1 VPKPLVVVESPAKA
15 RTIAGFLGADY
26 EVMASIGHI
35 RDLPKSGLAIDV
47 ENGFRPDYEVPAGKK
62 DVVRKL
68 KAALKNAD
76 ELILATDEDR
86 EGEAISWHIVEVL
99 QPKVPIKRMVFH
111 EITPSAIREALA
123 NPRQLD
129 LKLVEAQEG
138 RRILDRLV
146 GYEVSPVLWRKI
158 GSQARS
164 AGRVQSVAVRMV
176 VERERARMA
185 FRKGGW
191 FDLEGA
197 FVAAGT
203 GFGANLVELDG
214 VRLATGNDFDA
225 NTGAV
230 AEGRDV
236 VLLDERRASALAAAL
251 HRQPF
256 AVRSVE
262 SQQFAERPKPP
273 FTTST
278 LQQEA
283 ARKLQFPASKTMA
296 VAQRLYERGYITYMR
311 TDSTNLSGQAVT
323 AARSTIREMYGVEYL
338 PDEPRAYRGKVKNA
352 QEAHEAIRPAGER
365 IRTPDAVSSELD
377 ADERRLYELVWIRT
391 VACQMVDARARRVTV
406 RLGAT
411 ATSGEA
417 AIFRASGK
425 TYEFLGFR
433 RAYVED
439 TDEDDEER
447 EARLPVVNEGDP
459 VECEVLAP
467 AGHET
472 KPPARY
478 TEASLVK
485 ELEERGIGRPSTNAA
500 VLGTIQ
506 QREYVWKKGTAL
518 VPAWSAFAVIR
529 LLEQHFG
536 HLVDYGFTAT
546 MEEALDAIAAG
557 EGEAEKWL
565 HSFYFGNGTD
575 GLAEL
580 VGDKNLEGIDPR
592 AISTIPIGVDA
603 DGEPVV
609 VRVGRYGPYVQR
621 GESDERGSIPADV
634 APDEV
639 TVSLAL
645 ELIER
650 QAQGPQALGD
660 DPATGLPV
668 YVLNGRYG
676 PYVQL
681 GNQEQGSK
689 QKPARA
695 SLFASMQP
703 DTVTLD
709 DALRLLSLPRTV
721 GQDTEGREIIASP
734 GRFGPYL
741 KRSDGET
748 RSLGAEGEL
757 FSITVA
763 EAEFAF
769 SQPKRGRGRGAAKP
783 PIAEFGE
790 SPDTGKPMR
799 VLEGR
804 FGPYVTDGITNA
816 TVPRGTD
823 PTTLS
828 ADEALALL
836 RARADMAPRKRP
848 TKAQKATAKKT
859 TQKAAKATAKKATQ
873 KAAKATAKKAAAKKV
888 ASKSAAQETKSP
900 ATQVP
905 DTKPAADG
913 SEPASNPALPA
924 GQGAA
929 TE

>member
-1 VPKPLVVVESPAKA
+1 MPKPLVVVESPAKA
-15 RTIAGFLGADY
+15 RTIAGFLGAGY

-47 ENGFRPDYEVPAGKK
+47 ENGFRPAYEVPAGKK
-62 DVVRKL
+62 EVVRKL

-99 QPKVPIKRMVFH
+99 QPKVPVKRMVFH
-111 EITPSAIREALA
+111 EITPHAIREALE
-123 NPRQLD
+123 NPRQLN

-185 FRKGGW
+185 FRRGGW

-214 VRLATGNDFDA
+214 VRLATGNDFDPG
-225 NTGAV
+225 TGAI

-236 VLLDERRASALAAAL
+236 VLLDETRASRLATAL

-256 AVRSVE
+256 TVRSVE

-283 ARKLQFPASKTMA
+283 ARKLRFPAAKTMA

-311 TDSTNLSGQAVT
+311 TDSTNLSEQAVT
-323 AARSTIREMYGVEYL
+323 AARHTIRELYGSEYL
-338 PDEPRAYRGKVKNA
+338 PDAPRVYRGKVKNA

-365 IRTPDAVSSELD
+365 IRTPDAVNAELD

-391 VACQMVDARARRVTV
+391 VACQMVDARARRITV
-406 RLGAT
+406 RLAAT
-411 ATSGEA
+411 ATSGEV
-417 AIFRASGK
+417 AILRASGK

-439 TDEDDEER
+439 TDDDDEER
-447 EARLPVVNEGDP
+447 EARLPAVSEGDP

-485 ELEERGIGRPSTNAA
+485 ELEERGIGRPSTYAA

-506 QREYVWKKGTAL
+506 QRDYVWKKGTAL

-546 MEEALDAIAAG
+546 MEEALDAIASG

-565 HSFYFGNGTD
+565 HSFYFGNGAE
-575 GLAEL
+575 GLAQL

-592 AISTIPIGVDA
+592 VVSTIPIGVDD
-603 DGEPVV
+603 DGQPVV

-621 GESDERGSIPADV
+621 GESDERGSVPPDI

-639 TVSLAL
+639 TVALAL

-650 QAQGPQALGD
+650 QAQGPQALGE
-660 DPATGLPV
+660 DPATGLAV

-681 GNQEQGSK
+681 GDQEQGSK
-689 QKPARA
+689 KKPPRA
-695 SLFASMQP
+695 SLFSSMQP

-721 GQDTEGREIIASP
+721 GQDAEGRDILASP
-734 GRFGPYL
+734 GKFGPYL
-741 KRSDGET
+741 KRADGDT
-748 RSLGAEGEL
+748 RSLGAEEEL
-757 FSITVA
+757 FSITLS
-763 EAEFAF
+763 EAEFLF
-769 SQPKRGRGRGAAKP
+769 GQPKRGRGRGVAKP
-783 PIAEFGE
+783 PLAEFGE
-790 SPDTGKPMR
+790 SPDTGKQMR

-804 FGPYVTDGITNA
+804 FGPYVTDGVTNA

-836 RARADMAPRKRP
+836 RARADMVPMKRTKKAP
-848 TKAQKATAKKT
+848 
-859 TQKAAKATAKKATQ
+859 AKKAT
-873 KAAKATAKKAAAKKV
+873 KAAKKTKSATKKATASKAGASKTATKKAGASNAGASKAGAKKT
-888 ASKSAAQETKSP
+888 AGSPTKQATTPEAA
-900 ATQVP
+900 
-905 DTKPAADG
+905 
-913 SEPASNPALPA
+913 EPQP
-924 GQGAA
+924 
-929 TE
+929 

>member
-15 RTIAGFLGADY
+15 RTIAGFLGDGY

-47 ENGFRPDYEVPAGKK
+47 ENGFKPDYEVPAGKK
-62 DVVRKL
+62 EVVRKL
-68 KAALKNAD
+68 KSALKNAD

-99 QPKVPIKRMVFH
+99 QPKVPVKRMVFH
-111 EITPSAIREALA
+111 EITPHAIQEALA

-138 RRILDRLV
+138 RRVLDRLV

-185 FRKGGW
+185 FHRGGW

-197 FVAAGT
+197 FVAQQT
-203 GFGANLVELDG
+203 SFGANLVELDG
-214 VRLATGNDFDA
+214 VRLAIGNDFDPS
-225 NTGAV
+225 TGQL
-230 AEGRDV
+230 AEGKQV
-236 VLLDERRASALAAAL
+236 VLLDEARARDLAEAL
-251 HRQPF
+251 HQQPF

-278 LQQEA
+278 LQQES
-283 ARKLQFPASKTMA
+283 ARKLRFPAAKTMA

-311 TDSTNLSGQAVT
+311 TDSTNLSEQAIT
-323 AARSTIREMYGVEYL
+323 AARTAIRELYGDEYL
-338 PDEPRAYRGKVKNA
+338 PDEPRVYRGKVKNA

-365 IRTPDAVSSELD
+365 IRTPDAVRPELD
-377 ADERRLYELVWIRT
+377 ADERQLYELVWIRT

-411 ATSGEA
+411 ATSGET

-439 TDEDDEER
+439 TDDDDTADR
-447 EARLPVVNEGDP
+447 EARLPAVTEGESVD
-459 VECEVLAP
+459 CEVLAP

-485 ELEERGIGRPSTNAA
+485 ELEERGIGRPSTYAA

-506 QREYVWKKGTAL
+506 ARDYVWRKGTAL
-518 VPAWSAFAVIR
+518 VPSWSAFAVIR
-529 LLEQHFG
+529 LLEDHFG

-546 MEEALDAIAAG
+546 MEAALDTIATG

-565 HSFYFGNGTD
+565 HSFYFGNGTA

-580 VGDKNLEGIDPR
+580 VGDENLAAIDPR
-592 AISTIPIGVDA
+592 TISTIPIGVDD
-603 DGEPVV
+603 DGTAIV

-621 GESDERGSIPADV
+621 GDSDERGSIPPEI

-639 TVSLAL
+639 TVALAL

-650 QAQGPQALGD
+650 QAQGPQALGEHPD
-660 DPATGLPV
+660 TGLPV
-668 YVLNGRYG
+668 FVITGRYG

-681 GNQEQGSK
+681 GEQESGSK
-689 QKPARA
+689 KKPPRA
-695 SLFASMQP
+695 SLLASMTLE
-703 DTVTLD
+703 TVTLN
-709 DALRLLSLPRTV
+709 DALRLLSLPRLV
-721 GQDTEGREIIASP
+721 GADAEGREIHASP

-741 KRSDGET
+741 KRADGET
-748 RSLGAEGEL
+748 RSLAAEDEL
-757 FSITVA
+757 FTVTLEA
-763 EAEFAF
+763 AEFQF
-769 SQPKRGRGRGAAKP
+769 SQPKQRGRGAAKP

-804 FGPYVTDGITNA
+804 FGPYVTDGATNA

-823 PTTLS
+823 PTTLT

-836 RARADMAPRKRP
+836 RARADAAPKKRP
-848 TKAQKATAKKT
+848 AK
-859 TQKAAKATAKKATQ
+859 KAAKKPAKKA
-873 KAAKATAKKAAAKKV
+873 AKKPAKKPVKKAAAKK
-888 ASKSAAQETKSP
+888 AAKKTSKP
-900 ATQVP
+900 A
-905 DTKPAADG
+905 DTK
-913 SEPASNPALPA
+913 
-924 GQGAA
+924 A
-929 TE
+929 TKQQP

>member
-1 VPKPLVVVESPAKA
+1 MPKPLVVVESPAKA
-15 RTIAGFLGADY
+15 RTIAGFLGSDY

-35 RDLPKSGLAIDV
+35 RDLPRSGLAIDI

-62 DVVRKL
+62 EVVRKL

-99 QPKVPIKRMVFH
+99 QPKVPVKRMVFH
-111 EITPSAIREALA
+111 EITPQAIQEALA

-129 LKLVEAQEG
+129 TKLVEAQEG

-176 VERERARMA
+176 VQRERARMA
-185 FRKGGW
+185 FHRGGW
-191 FDLEGA
+191 YDLEGA
-197 FVAAGT
+197 FVADT
-203 GFGANLVELDG
+203 QGFGANLVELGG
-214 VRLATGNDFDA
+214 VRLATGNDFDPA
-225 NTGAV
+225 TGQV
-230 AEGRDV
+230 ADGRDV
-236 VLLDERRASALAAAL
+236 VLLDEMRATALADAL
-251 HRQPF
+251 HQQPF
-256 AVRSVE
+256 TVRSVE

-278 LQQEA
+278 LQQES
-283 ARKLQFPASKTMA
+283 ARKLRFAAAKTMA
-296 VAQRLYERGYITYMR
+296 VAQRLYERGFITYMR
-311 TDSTNLSGQAVT
+311 TDSTNLSEQAVS
-323 AARSTIREMYGVEYL
+323 AARTAIRELYGTEYL
-338 PDEPRAYRGKVKNA
+338 PEAPRVYRGKVKNA

-365 IRTPDAVSSELD
+365 IRTPDEVRAELD
-377 ADERRLYELVWIRT
+377 ADERQLYELVWIRT
-391 VACQMVDARARRVTV
+391 VACQMADARARRVTV

-411 ATSGEA
+411 ATSGEL

-439 TDEDDEER
+439 TDDEASDER
-447 EARLPVVNEGDP
+447 EARLPSVSEGQTVV
-459 VECEVLAP
+459 CELLAP

-485 ELEERGIGRPSTNAA
+485 DLEERGIGRPSTYAA

-506 QREYVWKKGTAL
+506 ARDYVWKKGTAL

-529 LLEQHFG
+529 LLEEHFS

-565 HSFYFGNGTD
+565 HSFYFGNGTA

-580 VGDKNLEGIDPR
+580 VGDEHLATIDPR
-592 AISTIPIGVDA
+592 AVSTIPIGHDD
-603 DGEPVV
+603 DGTEVV

-621 GESDERGSIPADV
+621 GDGDDRGSIPPDV

-639 TVSLAL
+639 SVALAL

-650 QAQGPQALGD
+650 QKQGPVPLGD
-660 DPATGLPV
+660 DPGTGLPV
-668 YVLNGRYG
+668 FVRTGRYG

-681 GNQEQGSK
+681 GEMEQGSK
-689 QKPARA
+689 KKPKMV
-695 SLFASMQP
+695 SLFASMSP
-703 DTVTLD
+703 ETVTLD
-709 DALRLLSLPRTV
+709 DALKLLTLPRV
-721 GQDTEGREIIASP
+721 IGDDSEGREIVASP
-734 GRFGPYL
+734 GKFGPYL
-741 KRSDGET
+741 KRADGET
-748 RSLGAEGEL
+748 RSLASDDDL
-757 FSITVA
+757 FSTSVTD
-763 EAEFAF
+763 AEFLF
-769 SQPKRGRGRGAAKP
+769 SQPKRGRGRGVAKP
-783 PIAEFGE
+783 PLAEFGE
-790 SPDTGKPMR
+790 SPDTGKLMR

-823 PTTLS
+823 PTALT

-836 RARADMAPRKRP
+836 RARADMAPV
-848 TKAQKATAKKT
+848 KKP
-859 TQKAAKATAKKATQ
+859 AKKAVKK
-873 KAAKATAKKAAAKKV
+873 KAVKKKPVKKKAASKAGAGKAGAKTTKSGADPMTTNVVAKGASKTAKLAAKK
-888 ASKSAAQETKSP
+888 SAP
-900 ATQVP
+900 
-905 DTKPAADG
+905 PAA
-913 SEPASNPALPA
+913 S
-924 GQGAA
+924 
-929 TE
+929 